1 MQRSQILIWTL
12 GIFTASILSIVVG
25 FMGYVFNQST
35 LPPMGGGVFK
45 LIVLPISFLWIV
57 ILGAVFFRQKAKA
70 REAASE
76 AMKKNLQKANAQDHE
91 TRI

>member
-1 MQRSQILIWTL
+1 MQRSQIFIWAL
-12 GIFTASILSIVVG
+12 AIFTASILSLVVG
-25 FMGYVFNQST
+25 FMGYVFNHSF

-70 REAASE
+70 PEAASE
-76 AMKKNLQKANAQDHE
+76 ATKKNLQKANDQDKE
-91 TRI
+91 ARI